1 MRANPRGNPASGTV
15 VLIKPN
21 VAPWHRAHRG
31 HASRSSERDGG
42 GPPTSLIRM
51 HIRVRRARY
60 TAMRRARYAAWR
72 VPVASSVEYKR
83 EGRGG
88 FWQSFS
94 ANTEFSTLDR
104 ETGMQIHMCPEIVEI
119 VRPLSKTFLRDVI
132 NRRDSRLCKRSKRM
146 SYM

>member
-1 MRANPRGNPASGTV
+1 
-15 VLIKPN
+15 
-21 VAPWHRAHRG
+21 
-31 HASRSSERDGG
+31 
-42 GPPTSLIRM
+42 M

-104 ETGMQIHMCPEIVEI
+104 ETGMQIQMCPEIVAKSCAAV
-119 VRPLSKTFLRDVI
+119 VRLTFLRDV
-132 NRRDSRLCKRSKRM
+132 
-146 SYM
+146 

>member
-42 GPPTSLIRM
+42 GPPTSACTSASG
-51 HIRVRRARY
+51 ARD
-60 TAMRRARYAAWR
+60 TLQSCNASGARYAAWR

-104 ETGMQIHMCPEIVEI
+104 ETGMQIQMCPEIVEI
-119 VRPLSKTFLRDVI
+119 VRPLSG
-132 NRRDSRLCKRSKRM
+132 
-146 SYM
+146 